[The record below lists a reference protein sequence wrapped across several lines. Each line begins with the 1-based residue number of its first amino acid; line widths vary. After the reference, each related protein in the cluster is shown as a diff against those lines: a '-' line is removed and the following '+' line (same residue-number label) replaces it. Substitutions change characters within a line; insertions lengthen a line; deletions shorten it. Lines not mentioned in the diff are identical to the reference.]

1 MKHMMTFGGGI
12 GRVSRSFLLGSAI
25 LLGAFPMQGR
35 GEADEINR
43 RLGRG
48 INMGNM
54 FEAPA
59 EQAWGN
65 PWQSGYFKQIAELGF
80 QHVRLPVRWE
90 PAERSL
96 AEAPYTIRPEF
107 LERIR
112 QVVEEALSQKLLV
125 VLNMHHHEALYEDPD
140 GQRERFL
147 RQWQQIAG
155 EFKAYPD
162 SLVFELLNEPHGKL
176 TAEKWNLLLAEG
188 VREIRKTNPTR
199 AILIG
204 TAEWGGLSALSKLV
218 LPEDRNIILTVH
230 YYQPFEFTHQGA
242 EWTGASAQA
251 WLGTRWLDRD
261 AERETIRRQ
270 FQPVIDLRAKRGIPV
285 HVGEFGAYSKADMAS
300 RVRWTRFL
308 ARYFE
313 EQRFSWAYWE
323 FSAGF
328 GIYDP
333 KTRELRQPLV
343 NALLRDPLPEAART
357 HRRLLMRSDY
367 SGGMDS
373 WILHAQGGA
382 KASAASEDGRVLI
395 AIENGGKENW
405 HVQWMRPECALEKGR
420 NYRVVFRASSS
431 ASRPLQAHM
440 GMHAAPWTAYSG
452 YSSFTLSREP
462 AEFSFDF
469 TMRADS
475 DPKARMVFDLGAS
488 THGVVFHEIRLEEI
502 EAVREGP

>member
-1 MKHMMTFGGGI
+1 MKLVMASSGAI
-12 GRVSRSFLLGSAI
+12 GRLFRSFLLGGAL
-25 LLGAFPMQGR
+25 LLGVLPGQGR
-35 GEADEINR
+35 CDVAEINR

-54 FEAPA
+54 FEAPS

-65 PWQSGYFKQIAELGF
+65 PWQSGYFKQIADLGF
-80 QHVRLPVRWE
+80 QHVRIPVRWE

-96 AEAPYTIRPEF
+96 AEAPYTIRPDF

-112 QVVEEALSQKLLV
+112 QVVDEALSQKLLV
-125 VLNMHHHEALYEDPD
+125 VLNMHHHEALYADPD
-140 GQRERFL
+140 GQRARFL
-147 RQWQQIAG
+147 SQWRQIAG
-155 EFKAYPD
+155 QFAAYPD

-176 TAEKWNLLLAEG
+176 TAEKWNILLAEG
-188 VREIRKTNPTR
+188 VREIRTTNPTR

-261 AERETIRRQ
+261 VERETIRRH
-270 FQPVIDLRAKRGIPV
+270 FQPVIDLRAKRGVPV
-285 HVGEFGAYSKADMAS
+285 HVGEFGAYGRADMES

-313 EQRFSWAYWE
+313 EQQFSWAHWE

-333 KTRELRQPLV
+333 KARELRQPLV
-343 NALLRDPLPEAART
+343 HALLRDPLPEAART
-357 HRRLLMRSDY
+357 RRRLLMRSDY
-367 SGGMDS
+367 TGGMDS
-373 WILHAQGGA
+373 WMLHAQGGA
-382 KASAASEDGRVLI
+382 QAGATIEDGRVHI
-395 AIENGGKENW
+395 AIKNGGTENW
-405 HVQWMRPECALEKGR
+405 HVQWTRPGCALEKGR
-420 NYRVVFRASSS
+420 GYRVVFRAS
-431 ASRPLQAHM
+431 AAESRPLQAHL
-440 GMHAAPWTAYSG
+440 GKPAVPWTAYSG
-452 YSSFTLSREP
+452 YSSFTVSRKP
-462 AEFSFDF
+462 AEFSFEF

-475 DPKARMVFDLGAS
+475 DPKARMVFDLGGS
-488 THGVVFHEIRLEEI
+488 THGVVVHEIRLEEI
-502 EAVREGP
+502 MAERDR